1 MLASHSLQQ
10 LAPGENI
17 DIKIIQCDYIY
28 EIRQQR
34 FNKMTGKYL
43 IQYIFWFPLLA
54 SRVYDWAIFTKTV
67 NQ

>member
-43 IQYIFWFPLLA
+43 IQYIFWFPDLT
-54 SRVYDWAIFTKTV
+54 SRVYICLIYLKT
-67 NQ
+67 N